1 MGDDWSGLGWNPT
14 PGHPRLATN
23 LAKHL
28 KGTADV
34 LKDTHDLLDS
44 LRKESSHWKGKA
56 RENFVDKIADLPK
69 YLADAKDSLR
79 GASKEIQSWSDSLQG
94 MKTKAADYEAE
105 AKKARKEE
113 DAAQAKYDAARKN
126 PDLQLAGQTF
136 STKGELDSA
145 QQRLDTANNDV
156 QSAWN
161 RLDRAQTELQEL
173 IDAAEKLERS
183 HSDTAQDHADQIRKH
198 AEDHAPDGGV
208 WSKISDWWDKHGGD
222 VLTVA
227 ATIAGIAAIFV
238 PVLAPVAIGLS
249 LAAAGQHA
257 RQYAKS
263 GKDMWPP
270 TSKNMSEWA
279 TLGGDVLGAVPG
291 VGPAVKGAR
300 AAIATARGANAAKLV
315 STGMKNVRGIVA
327 AGEAAKGATGVS
339 RAVHAVRNGAVHFKE
354 YSKAADPL
362 NPVFAHTVEKGA
374 AALGASSNAA
384 GTAAEVSQAVVTGAL
399 GAPTAAT
406 LWDSSDSTADLA
418 VKGTMGNNVLVGTG
432 MAAEPLERISAV
444 ARAL

>member
-1 MGDDWSGLGWNPT
+1 MADDWSGLGWNPT

-23 LAKHL
+23 LAEHL
-28 KGTADV
+28 KGTAEV

-44 LRKESSHWKGKA
+44 LTKESSHWKGKA

-79 GASKEIQSWSDSLQG
+79 GAGKEIQSWSDSLHG
-94 MKTKAADYEAE
+94 MKTKAAHYEAE
-105 AKKARKEE
+105 AKKARRQQ
-113 DAAQAKYDAARKN
+113 DTAQAKYDAARKN

-136 STKGELDSA
+136 SAGAELDSA
-145 QQRLDTANNDV
+145 QHRLDAANKEV
-156 QSAWN
+156 RSAWN
-161 RLDRAQTELQEL
+161 RLDSAQTELQDL
-173 IDAAEKLERS
+173 IDAAEKLERN
-183 HSDTAQDHADQIRKH
+183 HSDTAQDHADRIRKH
-198 AEDHAPDGGV
+198 AEDHAPDGGL

-257 RQYAKS
+257 YQYAKA

-279 TLGGDVLGAVPG
+279 TLGGDALGAVPG
-291 VGPAVKGAR
+291 VGPAVKGAK
-300 AAIATARGANAAKLV
+300 AAIATGRGVNAAKLTG
-315 STGMKNVRGIVA
+315 TGMKNVRGIVE

-339 RAVHAVRNGAVHFKE
+339 RVVHAVKNGAVHFRE
-354 YSKAADPL
+354 YSKATDAL
-362 NPVFAHTVEKGA
+362 NPVFGHAVEKRA
-374 AALGASSNAA
+374 AAMGASNAA
-384 GTAAEVSQAVVTGAL
+384 AGNAADVSQAVVTGAL

-406 LWDSSDSTADLA
+406 LWDSSDGTANLA
-418 VKGTMGNNVLVGTG
+418 TGGTMGNDILVGAG
-432 MAAEPLERISAV
+432 MAEGPLEKISNV

>member
-1 MGDDWSGLGWNPT
+1 MADDWSGLGWNPT

-23 LAKHL
+23 LAEHL
-28 KGTADV
+28 KGTAEV

-44 LRKESSHWKGKA
+44 LTKESSHWKGKA

-79 GASKEIQSWSDSLQG
+79 GAGKEIQSWSDSLHG
-94 MKTKAADYEAE
+94 MKTKAAHYEAE
-105 AKKARKEE
+105 AKKARRQQ
-113 DAAQAKYDAARKN
+113 DTAQAKYDAARKN

-136 STKGELDSA
+136 SAGAELDSA
-145 QQRLDTANNDV
+145 QHRLDVANKEV
-156 QSAWN
+156 RSAWN
-161 RLDRAQTELQEL
+161 RLDSAQTELQDL
-173 IDAAEKLERS
+173 IDAAEKLERG
-183 HSDTAQDHADQIRKH
+183 HSDTAQDHADRIRKH
-198 AEDHAPDGGV
+198 AEDHAPDGGL

-257 RQYAKS
+257 YQYAKA

-279 TLGGDVLGAVPG
+279 TLGGDALGAVPG
-291 VGPAVKGAR
+291 VGPAVKGAK
-300 AAIATARGANAAKLV
+300 AAIATGRGVNAAKL
-315 STGMKNVRGIVA
+315 TGRGMQNVRGIVE
-327 AGEAAKGATGVS
+327 AGEAAKGATGAS
-339 RAVHAVRNGAVHFKE
+339 RAVQAVRNGAVHFKE
-354 YSKAADPL
+354 YSKVEDPL
-362 NPVFAHTVEKGA
+362 NALFKGTVQKGA
-374 AALGASSNAA
+374 VVMGASSEGAR
-384 GTAAEVSQAVVTGAL
+384 TAAEVSQAVATGAL

-406 LWDSSDSTADLA
+406 LWDSSEGTAA
-418 VKGTMGNNVLVGTG
+418 VATTGTLGSDGVAAVGAVET
-432 MAAEPLERISAV
+432 PVRRISAI

>member
-1 MGDDWSGLGWNPT
+1 M
-14 PGHPRLATN
+14 ATN
-23 LAKHL
+23 LATHL
-28 KGTADV
+28 KGTAKT
-34 LKDTHDLLDS
+34 LKETHDLLDS
-44 LRKESSHWKGKA
+44 LTKESSHWKGKA

-69 YLADAKDSLR
+69 YLADAKDSLQ
-79 GASKEIQSWSDSLQG
+79 GASKEIQSWSDSLDG
-94 MKTKAADYEAE
+94 MKTKAAHYEAD
-105 AKKARKEE
+105 AKKARQQIR
-113 DAAQAKYDAARKN
+113 AAQSKYDAARKN
-126 PDLQLAGQTF
+126 PDLQLAGQSF

-145 QQRLDTANNDV
+145 QHRLDAANNEV
-156 QSAWN
+156 QSAWS
-161 RLDRAQTELQEL
+161 RLDRAQAELQEL
-173 IDAAEKLERS
+173 IDAAEKLERN

-198 AEDHAPDGGV
+198 AEDHAPEGGL

-257 RQYAKS
+257 YQYAKA

-291 VGPAVKGAR
+291 VGPAVRGAK
-300 AAIATARGANAAKLV
+300 AAIATGRGANAAKLV
-315 STGMKNVRGIVA
+315 GTGMKNVRGIVE
-327 AGEAAKGATGVS
+327 AGEAAKGATGAS
-339 RAVHAVRNGAVHFKE
+339 RAVHAVRNGAAHFKE

-362 NPVFAHTVEKGA
+362 NPVFRITVQKGTA
-374 AALGASSNAA
+374 AIGASAEAA
-384 GTAAEVSQAVVTGAL
+384 RTTAEVSQAVLTGGL

-406 LWDSSDSTADLA
+406 LWDSSEGTTDAAT
-418 VKGTMGNNVLVGTG
+418 KGTVANDIVVGGGLVEG
-432 MAAEPLERISAV
+432 PLKKVSSI